1 MESSFLVLHATVLL
15 AALLQAATGIGFGVI
30 AGPIALMVVINQGSA
45 IQMTIL
51 LSLLVCVLLVP
62 SLYRKADKALLNR
75 MLFGTAVGLP
85 LGVYGFLQVS
95 VDVLKL
101 VAALSVLVMAGFVTR
116 HLGRDVSANRRISQK
131 WQDIGVGVVSGVMS
145 VTLAMPG
152 PAPAAHMS
160 ALGYTKEM
168 IRATASVLF
177 ALSYSA
183 AILFQAAVVGVS
195 LETLSHTAML
205 LPATLVG
212 VYLGRKATGRI
223 REQTFRNIIVSVLV
237 ATAVGLFVTLLTGL
251 PRS

>member
-30 AGPIALMVVINQGSA
+30 AGPIVLMIINQGSA

-51 LSLLVCVLLVP
+51 LSLLVCLLLVP
-62 SLYRKADKALLNR
+62 SLYRKADKTLLNR
-75 MLFGTAVGLP
+75 MLIGTVVGLP

-101 VAALSVLVMAGFVTR
+101 VAALSVLLMAGFVAR
-116 HLGRDVSANRRISQK
+116 HLGRDVSASRKISHK
-131 WQDIGVGVVSGVMS
+131 WRDIGVGVVSGVMS

-160 ALGYTKEM
+160 ALRYTKEM
-168 IRATASVLF
+168 IRATALVLF
-177 ALSYSA
+177 AFSYSA
-183 AILFQAAVVGVS
+183 AISFQAAVVGVS
-195 LETLSHTAML
+195 LQTLSDTAML

-223 REQTFRNIIVSVLV
+223 REQTFRTVIVAVLV
-237 ATAVGLFVTLLTGL
+237 ATAVGLFVTLFTGL
-251 PRS
+251 SRS